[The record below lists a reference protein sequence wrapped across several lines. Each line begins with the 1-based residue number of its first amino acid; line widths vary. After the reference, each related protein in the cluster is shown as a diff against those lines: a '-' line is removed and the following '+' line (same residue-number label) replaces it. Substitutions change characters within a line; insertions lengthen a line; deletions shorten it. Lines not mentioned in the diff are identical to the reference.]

1 MAVTGSG
8 KFLGIVRGS
17 MYWGIDGTQY
27 GSARAS
33 QSPQQSYGK
42 LNGLSGTMSY
52 LNLQNLNK
60 LSIGSMAGFTGTL
73 PVLGYYY
80 SPYPLIIWDP
90 ESMNINNI
98 YSSMTYWQF
107 VNGICVGRI
116 S

>member
-60 LSIGSMAGFTGTL
+60 LSIGSMTGFTGTL

-90 ESMNINNI
+90 ESMNINNV
-98 YSSMTYWQF
+98 YSSMTYWRF
-107 VNGICVGRI
+107 VNGVCMGRI

>member
-17 MYWGIDGTQY
+17 AYWGIDSTQY

-42 LNGLSGTMSY
+42 LNGLYASMSY
-52 LNLQNLNK
+52 LNFQNLNK
-60 LSIGSMAGFTGTL
+60 LSIGSMTGYTGIL
-73 PVLGYYY
+73 PVLAYYY
-80 SPYPLIIWDP
+80 SPYPLILWDP
-90 ESMNINNI
+90 ESMNVNNI
-98 YSSMTYWQF
+98 YSAIVDYRF
-107 VNGICVGRI
+107 VNGICVGRV